1 MIKSILEINEKTS
14 SDGNPVVIV
23 TSPIIRKDLSIL
35 LRQHIEDIV
44 VLAFTELP
52 ESKRV
57 KVIAT
62 VGEKII
68 TEEKEKTMK
77 TQTFKAKDVKSAIN
91 LVNTE
96 FGDKAIILSTK
107 KIMVLWRS
115 KHLIMTKL
123 FLIIKRKLK
132 KIKIFQTFF

>member
-1 MIKSILEINEKTS
+1 MIKSILEINEKSS
-14 SDGNPVVIV
+14 SDGNPIVIV

-35 LRQHIEDIV
+35 LRQDIEDIV

-68 TEEKEKTMK
+68 TEEKEKNNEN
-77 TQTFKAKDVKSAIN
+77 ANV
-91 LVNTE
+91 
-96 FGDKAIILSTK
+96 
-107 KIMVLWRS
+107 
-115 KHLIMTKL
+115 
-123 FLIIKRKLK
+123 
-132 KIKIFQTFF
+132 